1 MFPPVLILVLLV
13 LLVFLSFFK
22 QCSNRG
28 ICTVRGTEILS
39 PHGVPVDL
47 LDRMLIIRT
56 MPYTVDEMIQIL
68 SIRAATESIKMD
80 EEALVNLGEI
90 GARTTLRY
98 SVQMLTPAK
107 MLAVTQGRDI
117 INADDV
123 EEIDELFYDAK
134 ASAKILAENGEG
146 YLL

>member
-1 MFPPVLILVLLV
+1 
-13 LLVFLSFFK
+13 
-22 QCSNRG
+22 
-28 ICTVRGTEILS
+28 
-39 PHGVPVDL
+39 
-47 LDRMLIIRT
+47 MLIIRT

-134 ASAKILAENGEG
+134 ASAKILAENGDG

>member
-1 MFPPVLILVLLV
+1 
-13 LLVFLSFFK
+13 
-22 QCSNRG
+22 
-28 ICTVRGTEILS
+28 
-39 PHGVPVDL
+39 
-47 LDRMLIIRT
+47 

-68 SIRAATESIKMD
+68 SIRAATENIKMD
-80 EEALVNLGEI
+80 EEALANLGEI